1 MQRSVMREFA
11 FKLIYGLEV
20 QKENTQEQIDLFI
33 EANNIENEIAIDY
46 LNDIVKGLNE
56 KNEEIENLIT
66 KNLKQNW
73 SINRVSKIN
82 VSLIK
87 IAIYEMLYK
96 NVPYKVA
103 INEVVEL
110 AKKYADDSAPV
121 FINGILAT
129 NSVGFALVQ
138 VLCLAIGIG
147 IYIPFVLLDNAV
159 SKRVNHEMGIE
170 LEEYLINCEKNVI
183 EPQIFNLNNHLELHA
198 ENVLLHLESNIKN
211 GFVDLTYHPQVK
223 NNKIISRRQYSNNLH
238 KSQYPIDKQQPL
250 GRSTK
255 RRPLLGEHKHYCYYR
270 NCHNCYCT
278 YPTKKKHQ
286 RQESYTSV

>member
-33 EANNIENEIAIDY
+33 EANNIENEIAINY

-56 KNEEIENLIT
+56 NNEEIENLIT

-82 VSLIK
+82 ISLIK

-121 FINGILAT
+121 FINGILA
-129 NSVGFALVQ
+129 SVV
-138 VLCLAIGIG
+138 
-147 IYIPFVLLDNAV
+147 
-159 SKRVNHEMGIE
+159 K
-170 LEEYLINCEKNVI
+170 EKN
-183 EPQIFNLNNHLELHA
+183 LN
-198 ENVLLHLESNIKN
+198 EN
-211 GFVDLTYHPQVK
+211 
-223 NNKIISRRQYSNNLH
+223 
-238 KSQYPIDKQQPL
+238 
-250 GRSTK
+250 
-255 RRPLLGEHKHYCYYR
+255 
-270 NCHNCYCT
+270 
-278 YPTKKKHQ
+278 
-286 RQESYTSV
+286 